1 MDRGHKFLDANLFIY
16 LRPILIGLSA
26 SPILLAAIYTSY
38 FTYVIVQIMRFFTNP
53 RKPMILALAR
63 PDPKK
68 NLTTL
73 VKAFGECRPLRELAN
88 LVSLTTGR
96 SFCYG

>member
-1 MDRGHKFLDANLFIY
+1 
-16 LRPILIGLSA
+16 
-26 SPILLAAIYTSY
+26 
-38 FTYVIVQIMRFFTNP
+38 
-53 RKPMILALAR
+53 MILALAR

-88 LVSLTTGR
+88 LVSNKKLDTYFVSVFLSLLWFISLMFDIWLFSLNFADFSNGN
-96 SFCYG
+96 S

>member
-1 MDRGHKFLDANLFIY
+1 
-16 LRPILIGLSA
+16 
-26 SPILLAAIYTSY
+26 
-38 FTYVIVQIMRFFTNP
+38 
-53 RKPMILALAR
+53 MILALAR

-88 LVSLTTGR
+88 LVSNKNLDTYFVGVFLSLLWII
-96 SFCYG
+96 SFMFDIWLFSLYFADFSNGNS